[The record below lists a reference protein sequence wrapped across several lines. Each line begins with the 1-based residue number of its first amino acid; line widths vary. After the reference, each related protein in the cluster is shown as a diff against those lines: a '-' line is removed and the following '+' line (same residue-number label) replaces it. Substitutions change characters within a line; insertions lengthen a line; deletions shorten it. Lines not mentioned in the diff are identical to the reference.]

1 MGRVEEHTGWGKNTL
16 GGADNVGM
24 FFAGL
29 GTAVPPRR
37 YSQKEC
43 WDAVQR
49 APQFSRLKSSS
60 KATLQHVL
68 RNDANGIRTRHLAL
82 ERLGEGF
89 DVDPDTLA
97 ARFPR
102 HAPGPPAV
110 AAPPALPR
118 AALQPRH
125 AAAVPLITCT

>member
-1 MGRVEEHTGWGKNTL
+1 
-16 GGADNVGM
+16 M

-82 ERLGEGF
+82 ERLQAVF
-89 DVDPDTLA
+89 DVDPDTLDTRIPRHEPALAALA
-97 ARFPR
+97 ARS
-102 HAPGPPAV
+102 
-110 AAPPALPR
+110 ALP
-118 AALQPRH
+118 H
-125 AAAVPLITCT
+125 AHVHTPH

>member
-1 MGRVEEHTGWGKNTL
+1 
-16 GGADNVGM
+16 M

-82 ERLGEGF
+82 ERLAEEF
-89 DVDPDTLA
+89 DVDPDTPA
-97 ARFPR
+97 ARFAR
-102 HAPGPPAV
+102 HAPARAPVAARAALRGPGPPARDGDRV
-110 AAPPALPR
+110 RHHTPAG
-118 AALQPRH
+118 
-125 AAAVPLITCT
+125 